1 MFTGKSTLLA
11 AIGNREFPIPK
22 HVDIFLLKREMPP
35 SDKTAIQCVMEV
47 EEERIKLEKEAEI
60 LATVA
65 NDGRILLITVR
76 NEVAKVMFLHVSV
89 ILSTGRWG
97 CYPSMRCRWYP
108 SMPCSRGG
116 CSRGMPAPEGGVC
129 SGGVETPPKADGYCC
144 RRYASYWNAFL

>member
-65 NDGRILLITVR
+65 NDGRC
-76 NEVAKVMFLHVSV
+76 NNFVSV
-89 ILSTGRWG
+89 HDFARSALKLVLLNSHKTYHI
-97 CYPSMRCRWYP
+97 
-108 SMPCSRGG
+108 
-116 CSRGMPAPEGGVC
+116 
-129 SGGVETPPKADGYCC
+129 
-144 RRYASYWNAFL
+144 